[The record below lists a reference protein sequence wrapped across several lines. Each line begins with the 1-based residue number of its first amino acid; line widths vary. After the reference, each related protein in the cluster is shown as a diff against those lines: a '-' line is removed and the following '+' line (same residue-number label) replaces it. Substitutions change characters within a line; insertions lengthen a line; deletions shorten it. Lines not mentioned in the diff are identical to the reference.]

1 MTHDVN
7 REILAQRPL
16 RHTLDM
22 QARILFLYSLG
33 TIELFESPT
42 AETAGTADIA
52 CSRSYLVLNAT
63 YQSPHR
69 YSNCWIV

>member
-33 TIELFESPT
+33 TIELFESPI

-52 CSRSYLVLNAT
+52 CSRSY
-63 YQSPHR
+63 
-69 YSNCWIV
+69 